1 MKERISLE
9 NHDAA
14 GWSVKKGFW
23 MEVVNEGLLFKM
35 IIFETKYF
43 SSPLNLSLLR
53 WFVEKVL
60 TIYHASSTLNLLWI
74 KMDFFSSFIIQNST
88 KWVDDVYLTSFRFW
102 QFTPIFLGRNDYL
115 ARCSLR
121 SRKKTIFWDLPDDWN
136 EESGI
141 QHSLTVVATLIEF
154 LSEFKTTSNGFLL
167 PKKTNC

>member
-1 MKERISLE
+1 
-9 NHDAA
+9 
-14 GWSVKKGFW
+14 
-23 MEVVNEGLLFKM
+23 
-35 IIFETKYF
+35 
-43 SSPLNLSLLR
+43 
-53 WFVEKVL
+53 
-60 TIYHASSTLNLLWI
+60 
-74 KMDFFSSFIIQNST
+74 MDFFSSFIIQNST

-121 SRKKTIFWDLPDDWN
+121 SSKKTIFWDLPDDWN

-167 PKKTNC
+167 PKKNELLRVEFN

>member
-43 SSPLNLSLLR
+43 SSALNLSLLR

-121 SRKKTIFWDLPDDWN
+121 SRKKNDILGFTWRLEWGIWN
-136 EESGI
+136 SA
-141 QHSLTVVATLIEF
+141 QFNCRRNLNWV
-154 LSEFKTTSNGFLL
+154 
-167 PKKTNC
+167 PKWI